1 MLQSFTLAYLT
12 FTGHITVPAV
22 IVLNAVQGLVNAFDM
37 PARQAFLSTM
47 ITDRDDL
54 ANAIALN
61 SSMFN
66 AARLVG
72 PSIAGV
78 VIATSGE
85 AWCFLVDGISY
96 FAVIIALLAMK
107 DVRRLSASC
116 GSHRV
121 LEHVLEGWRYVFGF
135 RPIRSLMLQLAWLC
149 LVAMPFSVLM
159 PVFADRDS
167 RRRPAHARVPDDGI
181 RRRRA

>member
-1 MLQSFTLAYLT
+1 M
-12 FTGHITVPAV
+12 PAV
-22 IVLNAVQGLVNAFDM
+22 IALNAVQGLVNAFDM
-37 PARQAFLSTM
+37 PARQAFLINM

-78 VIATSGE
+78 IIATSGE
-85 AWCFLVDGISY
+85 AWCFLVDGVSY

-107 DVRRLSASC
+107 NVRQLNAS
-116 GSHRV
+116 G
-121 LEHVLEGWRYVFGF
+121 
-135 RPIRSLMLQLAWLC
+135 A
-149 LVAMPFSVLM
+149 
-159 PVFADRDS
+159 S
-167 RRRPAHARVPDDGI
+167 RRRCWSTCSKGGGTCSDSGPSDR
-181 RRRRA
+181 